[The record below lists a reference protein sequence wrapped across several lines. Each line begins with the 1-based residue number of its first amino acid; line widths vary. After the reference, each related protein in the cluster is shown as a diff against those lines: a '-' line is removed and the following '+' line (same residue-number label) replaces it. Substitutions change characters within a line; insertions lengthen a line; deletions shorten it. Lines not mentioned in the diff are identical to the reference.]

1 MDRTK
6 GLMMADFE
14 QECSSSAGFERHAAP
29 FRVLHLVPNRGI
41 GHALRMPFFVQ
52 AYLDD
57 HALTATAATAKDAF
71 AKAIEWHVVGRLID
85 ISISDGT
92 RNYSITE
99 FSVMALAEIANTVE
113 AYVNENL
120 AAEEIIADGHHSLSK
135 TS

>member
-1 MDRTK
+1 MFFIGRI
-6 GLMMADFE
+6 
-14 QECSSSAGFERHAAP
+14 QRHAAP
-29 FRVLHLVPNRGI
+29 FQVLHLVPNRGI

-113 AYVNENL
+113 AYVNEKSRSRRNNCGRPPL
-120 AAEEIIADGHHSLSK
+120 TFENVLK
-135 TS
+135 RLR